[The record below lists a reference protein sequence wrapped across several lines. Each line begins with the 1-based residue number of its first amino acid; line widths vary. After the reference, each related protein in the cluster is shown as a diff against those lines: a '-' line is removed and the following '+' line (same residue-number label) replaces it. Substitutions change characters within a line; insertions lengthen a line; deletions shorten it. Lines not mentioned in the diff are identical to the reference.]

1 MESSLNIKLYKS
13 ISLALAVVFAL
24 VGLIFLF
31 IPNHVLI
38 LFNDISGYLGM
49 PLTPVQGV
57 NFYLILAVGYMY
69 LVTLLACFMY
79 RCPEDPRYPLL
90 LAHGKLASSAL
101 SIYLF
106 TAHQPYLIYIANGII
121 DGFIGILVV
130 VMYLHIKRVSR

>member
-1 MESSLNIKLYKS
+1 MENSLNVKLYKS
-13 ISLALAVVFAL
+13 GSLTLAVVFAL
-24 VGLIFLF
+24 VRLIFIF
-31 IPNHVLI
+31 ITNHVLL

-49 PLTPVQGV
+49 PLSPAEGI

-69 LVTLLACFMY
+69 LVTLLAYFMY

-90 LAHGKLASSAL
+90 LAHGKLASSVL

-106 TAHQPYLIYIANGII
+106 TAHQPCLIYIANGII
-121 DGFIGILVV
+121 DGFIGILVM

>member
-1 MESSLNIKLYKS
+1 MEISLNIKLYKS
-13 ISLALAVVFAL
+13 ISLALAAVFAL

-49 PLTPVQGV
+49 PLSPAEGM

-69 LVTLLACFMY
+69 LVTLLAYFMY
-79 RCPEDPRYPLL
+79 CCPEDPRYPLL
-90 LAHGKLASSAL
+90 LAHGKLASSVL
-101 SIYLF
+101 SLYLF
-106 TAHQPYLIYIANGII
+106 TAHQPCLIYIANGII

-130 VMYLHIKRVSR
+130 AMYLYVKRVSR